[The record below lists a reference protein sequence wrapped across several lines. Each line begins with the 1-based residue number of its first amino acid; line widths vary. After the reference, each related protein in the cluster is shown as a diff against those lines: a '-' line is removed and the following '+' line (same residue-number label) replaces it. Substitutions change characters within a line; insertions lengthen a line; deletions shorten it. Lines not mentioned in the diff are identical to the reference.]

1 MVMCCKAAFI
11 CTVVFISF
19 SFVAAA
25 DSSSKS
31 GFVREEC
38 LKQTLDDLA
47 NGRLAPNDEV
57 FMRDATGRPMS
68 DAEDLTLTLSGCNK
82 LCGPEQRWY
91 SDIGPRVS
99 VWLLPVLLLIS
110 NIELSPLDKRR
121 FYAIFHLLGD
131 PIHSFWSLIDKID
144 TWDRCYRLAEQHEPD
159 CEHCRRIIATVFAG
173 FEEVRGREI
182 VSKANLS
189 LLANEH
195 NLTDKFQQW
204 RRAAVEIADSRT
216 DEFFRTCLAIL
227 LFIYQLIAG
236 FVKEVGG
243 ESSSPPGG
251 RVATGVLLSWLI
263 PIALLSNA
271 VGNFT
276 SRYTCWDILSRFAE
290 RTVGRLELPDS
301 ESVLLQNFPA
311 LTRTCQTPY
320 IESLAWSGGI
330 YTYRLSKRKSS
341 NAQRTWFRATFI
353 LSISIFPICI
363 GMLGGFIILWYLIPN
378 GLNCRHLW
386 MIGVVTA
393 WFTSA
398 IITKVS
404 YSTRFVT
411 GKYHLHFV
419 LAKDTLIA
427 IPSIAIIFLSAS
439 GMFNSC
445 KCWSGYLYYGKGAHV
460 ALNTAPFFERNDRTI
475 YPLVFGVCLAAQ
487 LVLFGTIAVMWR
499 RGFRVFRW
507 SESIRKEERGRAEG
521 KKACTCLRENYNYK
535 HRACKG

>member
-1 MVMCCKAAFI
+1 MCWKAAFI
-11 CTVVFISF
+11 CAVIFISF
-19 SFVAAA
+19 PFAAA
-25 DSSSKS
+25 TDGSLRS

-38 LKQTLDDLA
+38 LKRTLDNIA
-47 NGRLAPNDEV
+47 NGKLSPNDDV
-57 FMRDATGRPMS
+57 FMRDAAGRPMS
-68 DAEDLTLTLSGCNK
+68 DPKDLTLTLPGCNK

-99 VWLLPVLLLIS
+99 VWLLPVLLLVS

-131 PIHSFWSLIDKID
+131 PIHSFWSIIDKLD
-144 TWDRCYRLAEQHEPD
+144 SWDHCYRSAEQYEPD
-159 CEHCRRIIATVFAG
+159 CEHCRRVIATVFAG
-173 FEEVRGREI
+173 FEEIRGPEI
-182 VSKANLS
+182 MSKRNFK
-189 LLANEH
+189 LLADEH
-195 NLTDKFQQW
+195 SLTDKFQQW

-276 SRYTCWDILSRFAE
+276 SRYTCWDILSRFVE
-290 RTVGRLELPDS
+290 RTGGRLELPDS
-301 ESVLLQNFPA
+301 ESVLLQNVPA
-311 LTRTCQTPY
+311 LARTCRTPY

-330 YTYRLSKRKSS
+330 YTYRTSRRQNT
-341 NAQRTWFRATFI
+341 NAQRSWFRVITIYF
-353 LSISIFPICI
+353 ISIFPICI

-393 WFTSA
+393 WFASA
-398 IITKVS
+398 MITKMS
-404 YSTRFVT
+404 YSTNFVT

-439 GMFNSC
+439 GLFNSC
-445 KCWSGYLYYGKGAHV
+445 KCWSGFLYYGKGAHV
-460 ALNTAPFFERNDRTI
+460 ALNTEPFFERNDRTI

-487 LVLFGTIAVMWR
+487 LALFGTVAVVWR

-507 SESIRKEERGRAEG
+507 SESARREERARAIDNT
-521 KKACTCLRENYNYK
+521 ACTCMRDK
-535 HRACKG
+535 

>member
-1 MVMCCKAAFI
+1 MFGKIAFI
-11 CTVVFISF
+11 RTVVFVSF
-19 SFVAAA
+19 SFTAAA
-25 DSSSKS
+25 DGFSRS

-38 LKQTLDDLA
+38 LKQTLDNLA
-47 NGRLAPNDEV
+47 NGKLAPNDEV
-57 FMRDATGRPMS
+57 FMRDAAGRPMS
-68 DAEDLTLTLSGCNK
+68 DPKDLTLTLSGCNK

-99 VWLLPVLLLIS
+99 VWLLPVLLLVS

-131 PIHSFWSLIDKID
+131 PIHSFWSIIDKID
-144 TWDRCYRLAEQHEPD
+144 AWDRCYRLAEQYEPD
-159 CEHCRRIIATVFAG
+159 CERCRRVIATVFAG
-173 FEEVRGREI
+173 FEEIRGPEM
-182 VSKANLS
+182 VSKVNLS
-189 LLANEH
+189 LLVDEH
-195 NLTDKFQQW
+195 NLTDKFKQW
-204 RRAAVEIADSRT
+204 RRAAVEFADSRT

-290 RTVGRLELPDS
+290 RTGGRLELPDS
-301 ESVLLQNFPA
+301 ESVLLQGFPA
-311 LTRTCQTPY
+311 LARTCRTPY

-330 YTYRLSKRKSS
+330 YTYRPSRRQNT
-341 NAQRTWFRATFI
+341 NAQRSWFRAIAIF
-353 LSISIFPICI
+353 SISIFPICI

-393 WFTSA
+393 WFASA
-398 IITKVS
+398 MITKMS
-404 YSTRFVT
+404 HSARFVT

-439 GMFNSC
+439 GLFNSC

-460 ALNTAPFFERNDRTI
+460 ALNTEPFFERNDRTI

-487 LVLFGTIAVMWR
+487 LALFGTVAAVWR
-499 RGFRVFRW
+499 RGFKVFRW
-507 SESIRKEERGRAEG
+507 SESARREERARATG
-521 KKACTCLRENYNYK
+521 NTVCTCTREKFNVAHGTYK
-535 HRACKG
+535 G